1 MQPSNSRHKMKYILI
16 ILLNFLIACESKNK
30 GKPTVS
36 QPTSF
41 ETTKIKLLGYWGGME
56 TNLPTWKIS
65 NDSIKFVDENKT
77 YDYQFING
85 DMIINRTD
93 SKLIFSNISIVGDT
107 LIFYPHGP
115 DSETRTFRI
124 KNARE

>member
-1 MQPSNSRHKMKYILI
+1 MKYILI

-30 GKPTVS
+30 GKTTVS